1 MKTWQQKNP
10 SSLVVKWR
18 QSRRHDP
25 CLFGVDSEKLGGEG
39 GGMRWP
45 NVYSAA
51 RQWWSKQPSVCR
63 MEGHWLA
70 WQQSLMFLV
79 LTYLKLVK

>member
-25 CLFGVDSEKLGGEG
+25 CLFGVDSEKLGGG
-39 GGMRWP
+39 GGEECADQMFILQQDNDDP
-45 NVYSAA
+45 NNLRFAGWRGTGLHDNNHS
-51 RQWWSKQPSVCR
+51 C
-63 MEGHWLA
+63 
-70 WQQSLMFLV
+70 SL
-79 LTYLKLVK
+79 YLHI